1 VAASASKV
9 SGVAQRYATALFDLA
24 DEKQAHDAI
33 AESLGVVL
41 RAVEESADLKA
52 FLANRKIA
60 SEAKASAIAAVLDSL
75 GAHPLVRN
83 LAGLMAA
90 NNRLE
95 ALPGTAQAYLA
106 ELAKRRG
113 EITAEVTAA
122 QALSEAQSAAL
133 NEQLRAAHG
142 AKVNMSVTVDPSL
155 IGGLIVKVGSKMIDS
170 SMKSKLL
177 KMQLAMKGAA

>member
-1 VAASASKV
+1 MAASASKV

-33 AESLGVVL
+33 AESLGVIL

-52 FLANRKIA
+52 FLASHQIA
-60 SEAKASAIAAVLDSL
+60 TAAKTSAIAAVLESL

-95 ALPGTAQAYLA
+95 ALPGAAQAYLE

-122 QALSEAQSAAL
+122 QALSDAQSAAL